1 VGSGFA
7 PLAGLAYL
15 PAPIYNSPSGD
26 GMSVQ
31 KVYTSTRRTKG
42 INGDVNGEDELIR
55 RITRAIP
62 SKIGRHEGVLRLGIG
77 DDAAIVMPRGGA
89 EWVLSCDAFL
99 EGVHFLGKL
108 HPPDSVG
115 YKSLVRATSDL
126 AAMGATPRL
135 FLMTLALPSSRTGDW
150 LDGFLSG
157 MGRAARALGMQ
168 LAGGDTTKSR
178 MVSISITVLGE
189 VVGAVLG
196 PVLGKVAPGR
206 AITRAGAHPGDL
218 LYVSGRLGRAELGLE
233 LMRRGL
239 GREQALRP
247 LLQQHLYPQIRLKLG
262 AWLAEHRIASA
273 MMDLSDGLSTD
284 LARLCRASGVG
295 ARLRRDRIPQI
306 SISSALSKRLG
317 KPQLDPLKM
326 ALHGGDDYELLF
338 TVPPHLAKSLRR
350 APGFSELTPVG
361 EITTGKRILLVGDGG
376 VATVLESRG
385 WDPFRKKS

>member
-1 VGSGFA
+1 VGQVLCRAS
-7 PLAGLAYL
+7 LASL
-15 PAPIYNSPSGD
+15 PAPIYNSVSGD

-31 KVYTSTRRTKG
+31 RVRTSTRGTKD
-42 INGDVNGEDELIR
+42 INGEDQLIR
-55 RITRAIP
+55 RIIRAIP
-62 SKIGRHEGVLRLGIG
+62 SKIGPHEGVLRLGIG
-77 DDAAIVMPRGGA
+77 DDAAIVMPRGGT

-115 YKSLVRATSDL
+115 YKALVRATSDL

-189 VVGAVLG
+189 VIGA
-196 PVLGKVAPGR
+196 VLGKVALGR
-206 AITRAGAHPGDL
+206 AVTRAGAHPGDL

-239 GREQALRP
+239 GREQGLRR

-262 AWLAEHRIASA
+262 AWLAEHSIASA

-295 ARLRRDRIPQI
+295 ARLRRNRIPQI

-338 TVPPHLAKSLRR
+338 TVPPHRAKSLRR
-350 APGFSELTPVG
+350 APGSSGLTPVG
-361 EITTGKRILLVGDGG
+361 EITTGKRILLVGDDRA
-376 VATVLESRG
+376 ATALEPRG

>member
-1 VGSGFA
+1 VC
-7 PLAGLAYL
+7 
-15 PAPIYNSPSGD
+15 
-26 GMSVQ
+26 
-31 KVYTSTRRTKG
+31 TSTRQTKG
-42 INGDVNGEDELIR
+42 INGDVNGEDQLIR
-55 RITRAIP
+55 RICRAIP
-62 SKIGRHEGVLRLGIG
+62 SKIGPHEGVLRLGIG

-99 EGVHFLGKL
+99 EGVHFFGDL

-126 AAMGATPRL
+126 AAMGATPRF

-157 MGRAARALGMQ
+157 MGRAARTLGMQ
-168 LAGGDTTKSR
+168 LAGGDTAKSR

-196 PVLGKVAPGR
+196 EVALGR
-206 AITRAGAHPGDL
+206 AVTRAGAHPGDL

-239 GREQALRP
+239 GREQGLRR
-247 LLQQHLYPQIRLKLG
+247 LLQQHLYPEIRLKLG
-262 AWLAEHRIASA
+262 AWLAEHSIASA

-295 ARLRRDRIPQI
+295 ARLRRNRIPQI

-317 KPQLDPLKM
+317 KPRLDPLKM

-338 TVPPHLAKSLRR
+338 TVPPHRAKSLRR

-361 EITTGKRILLVGDGG
+361 EITTGKRILLVGDDG
-376 VATVLESRG
+376 VATVLEPRG
-385 WDPFRKKS
+385 WDPFRKKP

>member
-1 VGSGFA
+1 
-7 PLAGLAYL
+7 
-15 PAPIYNSPSGD
+15 
-26 GMSVQ
+26 M
-31 KVYTSTRRTKG
+31 YTSTRRTKG
-42 INGDVNGEDELIR
+42 INGEEHLIR

-62 SKIGRHEGVLRLGIG
+62 SKIGRPDGVLRLGIG
-77 DDAAIVMPRGGA
+77 DDAAIVMPRGGT

-99 EGVHFLGKL
+99 EGVHFLGNL

-135 FLMTLALPSSRTGDW
+135 FLMTLALPSSRAGDW

-157 MGRAARALGMQ
+157 MGRAARGLGMQ

-178 MVSISITVLGE
+178 TVSISITVLGE
-189 VVGAVLG
+189 VVGKG
-196 PVLGKVAPGR
+196 APGR
-206 AITRAGAHPGDL
+206 AVTRTGAHPGDL

-239 GREQALRP
+239 GREQGLRP
-247 LLQQHLYPQIRLKLG
+247 LLQQHLYPEIRLKLG
-262 AWLAEHRIASA
+262 AWLAEHRVASA

-295 ARLRRDRIPQI
+295 ARLRRDRIPRI

-338 TVPPHLAKSLRR
+338 TVPPHRAKSLRR

-361 EITTGKRILLVGDGG
+361 EITAGKRILLVGGGG
-376 VATVLESRG
+376 VATVLEPRG
-385 WDPFRKKS
+385 WDPFRRKS